1 MKSKFLKTSLC
12 VFLALLL
19 TSIINNSSFCQVTGM
34 YVERFYIS
42 DANDATDT
50 LGNFTLD
57 PGTVTYRIY
66 VELKPGSRLRSIYG
80 SSEHPLIIESTLPF
94 YNNKDRP
101 NAVFGY
107 QMNKNWF
114 DDNATIA
121 LDSWLTLGIGAFQ
134 STKQYMGVPKSEDT
148 DGSFLGGINNEGGSA
163 LIPGGI
169 LVNNDPSATPAL
181 TNSDGFVEAT
191 PNLGQWFDIGFK
203 DMALGDTTVFGVINT
218 GSQFVSTSC
227 KLQQNNALT
236 PVISN
241 KLLVA
246 QLTTKGE
253 ISLKL
258 NVEVEEPSPT
268 GLNIVKY
275 VSSNNNIIQD
285 TVVFSPFLSYPP
297 LCGCKDPNFLEFSV
311 IYSCNIQDS
320 CKTPIRFG
328 CMDTLACNF
337 DPEANFEIKN
347 LCCYPGLC
355 SDRDLSIVCPGIANG
370 RMGILRMFPNPV
382 DESTQVEWNVGFG
395 ESRTELTVSD
405 IYGSVLDRIELQ
417 GNSGTQ
423 EVSFGHL
430 PSGIYTLRLT
440 NQNITDTGFILVK

>member
-1 MKSKFLKTSLC
+1 
-12 VFLALLL
+12 
-19 TSIINNSSFCQVTGM
+19 M